1 MFSHFLTFSHIFYFK
16 CHPHTI
22 NKLHISNNTY
32 VSPFILIFIL
42 LYMYSIAVSFTY
54 NVVIPLDTGSVKTPL
69 VDYVKIKHIHT
80 LYSSLLLNHYFMFQ
94 CNCVNSMTY
103 IIGTTSWV
111 DLYIDITFILFV
123 FQIII

>member
-1 MFSHFLTFSHIFYFK
+1 
-16 CHPHTI
+16 
-22 NKLHISNNTY
+22 
-32 VSPFILIFIL
+32 
-42 LYMYSIAVSFTY
+42 MYSIAVSFTY